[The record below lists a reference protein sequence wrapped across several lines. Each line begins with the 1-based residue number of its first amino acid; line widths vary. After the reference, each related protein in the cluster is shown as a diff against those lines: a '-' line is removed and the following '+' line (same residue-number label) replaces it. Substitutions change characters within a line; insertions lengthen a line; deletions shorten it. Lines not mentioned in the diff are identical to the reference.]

1 GFSALASAGSLEELR
16 RKHDAFSKLSSVS
29 EVDSALLLIPD
40 DQEIKR
46 RTIEDFAPLVAP
58 VRVARPRAVDIGRL
72 TTTLETLH
80 RRLAI
85 AAGEAPEGETK
96 AKLTTT
102 VTQLQAL
109 ILRLRQS
116 DPEVTTPP
124 LSLLQYQVYR

>member
-1 GFSALASAGSLEELR
+1 RTVLPLGAILARLSVWGAFRVRFDYNLLNLQSKNTESVVWERRSLATAGRSGFSALASAGSLEELR

-72 TTTLETLH
+72 TTTLETL
-80 RRLAI
+80 
-85 AAGEAPEGETK
+85 
-96 AKLTTT
+96 
-102 VTQLQAL
+102 
-109 ILRLRQS
+109 
-116 DPEVTTPP
+116 
-124 LSLLQYQVYR
+124 